1 MSQPES
7 PPVVPMAPA
16 PWQLQGQGYILA
28 LRLPAD
34 LLDNG
39 SFLDPSAAV
48 QRRGRMAYVMFVD
61 YATSDVGPYHE
72 LLFIPGSLPFSDGRH
87 PSISKIYVSSQAS
100 VVNGQANWGIP
111 KKLCE
116 FDVRYGAD
124 GIDCVR
130 LSLDGQVFAELDFS
144 HHLFRLPFNGRL
156 LPARL
161 RTLGQYWQG
170 REFIYAPA
178 ASGHIKPARLRR
190 VRIDPAHFPDLAQGR
205 VLACVKVT
213 DFAMQFPVAKVQPVK
228 A

>member
-7 PPVVPMAPA
+7 LPEVPMAPA

-34 LLDNG
+34 VLDHG
-39 SFLDPSAAV
+39 AFLDAATAG
-48 QRRGRMAYVMFVD
+48 QRRGRLAYVMFVD
-61 YATSDVGPYHE
+61 YASSDVGPYHE

-87 PSISKIYVSSQAS
+87 LTISKIYVSSQAS

-111 KKLCE
+111 KELCD

-130 LSLDGQVFAELDFS
+130 LSRDGQVFAELDFS

-156 LPARL
+156 IPAAL
-161 RTLGQYWQG
+161 RTLGQHWQG
-170 REFIYAPA
+170 REFLYAPA
-178 ASGHIKPARLRR
+178 AGGHIKPARLRR

-205 VLACVKVT
+205 VLGCVKVT
-213 DFAMQFPVAKVQPVK
+213 DFAMQFPVARVQPVT